1 MSEANNSIDEEKQ
14 QQQQLEGGSNKIAI
28 NCTLFAANNT
38 LDEERQQQQQQQLE
52 ALVPPIAGSEHFRD
66 VLLRFLD
73 SKLVQYLGLAVIF
86 VVVVAGA
93 FFFFMMIGAQTLCN
107 DPSRF
112 DCQPRNAGYN
122 VSVQILV
129 GLFTYMCIISMP
141 WRAAQFLHV
150 AGWGCPHRSNEIS
163 CNVYGIPDDPDI
175 WCYIPLKRRMGILIV
190 LILQCVTQF
199 MNQAARIVYMD
210 YESSDVVPGKI
221 WVNVLFVAAFVCA
234 GIGAGWIFYEEGL
247 LRTERPGQFG
257 PGPIDSLKQAI
268 ADYRARK
275 AESNAEAITGDD
287 DDGVGVGGSVHH
299 NHHPADPTRA
309 KNRASVLGAGDGRAA
324 LRLFAM

>member
-1 MSEANNSIDEEKQ
+1 MSEANNSIDEE
-14 QQQQLEGGSNKIAI
+14 
-28 NCTLFAANNT
+28 
-38 LDEERQQQQQQQLE
+38 QQQQQQQLE
-52 ALVPPIAGSEHFRD
+52 ALVPPITGSENFRD
-66 VLLRFLD
+66 ALLRFLD
-73 SKLVQYLGLAVIF
+73 STPVQYLGLAVLF
-86 VVVVAGA
+86 LVVVDGA
-93 FFFFMMIGAQTLCN
+93 FFFFLMIGAHTLCN

-112 DCQPRNAGYN
+112 DCQPRNAALNAGI
-122 VSVQILV
+122 QILC
-129 GLFTYMCIISMP
+129 GLFTYTSIVSMP

-190 LILQCVTQF
+190 LILNCVTQYI
-199 MNQAARIVYMD
+199 NQATRIVYPD
-210 YESSDVVPGKI
+210 YESSNAVPGNI
-221 WVNVLFVAAFVCA
+221 WVNVFFVASFACA

-247 LRTERPGQFG
+247 LRAERPGQFG

-268 ADYRARK
+268 ANYRAGK
-275 AESNAEAITGDD
+275 AEPKADATTGDD
-287 DDGVGVGGSVHH
+287 DDGGGGSVH
-299 NHHPADPTRA
+299 HHPADPTRA

>member
-1 MSEANNSIDEEKQ
+1 
-14 QQQQLEGGSNKIAI
+14 
-28 NCTLFAANNT
+28 
-38 LDEERQQQQQQQLE
+38 
-52 ALVPPIAGSEHFRD
+52 LVPPITGSEHFRD
-66 VLLRFLD
+66 ALLRFLD
-73 SKLVQYLGLAVIF
+73 SKLVQYLGLAVLF
-86 VVVVAGA
+86 VVVVDGA
-93 FFFFMMIGAQTLCN
+93 FFFCLMIGAQTLCT
-107 DPSRF
+107 PRF
-112 DCQPRNAGYN
+112 DCQPRNAAYN
-122 VSVQILV
+122 AAVQILI
-129 GLFTYMCIISMP
+129 GLFTYMAIISMP

-190 LILQCVTQF
+190 LILHCVTQF
-199 MNQAARIVYMD
+199 IMQATRIVYPD
-210 YESSDVVPGKI
+210 YESSNTVQGKL
-221 WVNVLFVAAFVCA
+221 WTEGFFVATFACFA
-234 GIGAGWIFYEEGL
+234 IGAGWILYEEGL

-275 AESNAEAITGDD
+275 AEPQAEATTGDD
-287 DDGVGVGGSVHH
+287 DDDDGVGGSVHH
-299 NHHPADPTRA
+299 HHPHPADPTRA